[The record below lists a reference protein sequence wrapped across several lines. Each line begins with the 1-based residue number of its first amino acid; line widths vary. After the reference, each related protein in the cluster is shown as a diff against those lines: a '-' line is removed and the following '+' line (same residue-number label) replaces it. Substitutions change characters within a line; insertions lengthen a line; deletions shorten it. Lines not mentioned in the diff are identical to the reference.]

1 MRELLAF
8 LPYVARTTL
17 RARMRS
23 LLTLLGTTLAMTL
36 FAFVRTVDDGVADLA
51 ARSAQPVLVVF
62 QDSRFCPLTSELPV
76 RYERDILAVPG
87 VAAVLPTLVF
97 INSCRSN
104 LDLVTLHGV
113 SAAELEKLYEL
124 DVLDGSVADWKARR
138 DGALVGERL
147 AQRRGLRT
155 GQRVRLGEVDVY

>member
-51 ARSAQPVLVVF
+51 TRSAQPVHVVF
-62 QDSRFCPLTSELPV
+62 QDSRF
-76 RYERDILAVPG
+76 
-87 VAAVLPTLVF
+87 
-97 INSCRSN
+97 
-104 LDLVTLHGV
+104 
-113 SAAELEKLYEL
+113 
-124 DVLDGSVADWKARR
+124 
-138 DGALVGERL
+138 
-147 AQRRGLRT
+147 
-155 GQRVRLGEVDVY
+155 